1 MGVIAVD
8 FNLLNQFKGLFNQF
22 EKKFNLLEEYF
33 FLIQLQVDS
42 WLSWKEDEVKM
53 DILQKGE
60 ELNKRKNICLKQIKK
75 EYPKATQL
83 QLDQLATSI
92 AKAEILIQEVNDFK
106 NAGKIFPK
114 TVKEFK
120 KEFKTEKKFY
130 VRYTNQSIIALA
142 FSLIEGLLK
151 ELVNVL
157 EENFGSYRISKKEN
171 GKLIP
176 ELDFLRK
183 KLNYYGFLTDLDH
196 KTIIKINGI
205 RENRNHFIHSLSG
218 NLTDGVIAEALKKSI
233 QAKIQ
238 AKDNYGQNY
247 QSGLD
252 SIETIKDFYE
262 KLKRSFSDKY
272 FKSSIPIFSQT
283 FL

>member
-1 MGVIAVD
+1 MVID
-8 FNLLNQFKGLFNQF
+8 SNILNQFKGLFNQF

-33 FLIQLQVDS
+33 LLVQLQVDS
-42 WLSWKEDEVKM
+42 WLSWREDEVKM
-53 DILQKGE
+53 DILQKGG
-60 ELNKRKNICLKQIKK
+60 ELNKRKKIYLKQFKE

-83 QLDQLATSI
+83 QLDQLVTS
-92 AKAEILIQEVNDFK
+92 KAEVEILKQVINDFK

-114 TVKEFK
+114 TIKELK

-233 QAKIQ
+233 QAK
-238 AKDNYGQNY
+238 DNYGQNY

-262 KLKRSFSDKY
+262 KVKKSFIDQNS
-272 FKSSIPIFSQT
+272 
-283 FL
+283 